1 MDRKALIKKLNS
13 LFCALNKEG
22 RKYTEVWLS
31 DVDFGELYHSDKY
44 YILNVKAEHVIDSCN
59 AEIREILHILDKNVK
74 EELQYIWRVAVYDA
88 SENVH
93 CVGDEL
99 TVFNEATSC

>member
-13 LFCALNKEG
+13 LFCTLHKEG
-22 RKYTEVWLS
+22 KKYTEVWLS
-31 DVDFGELYHSDKY
+31 DVDFGDLYQSDK

-59 AEIREILHILDKNVK
+59 DEIKEILRILDKSVK

-88 SENVH
+88 SESIH
-93 CVGDEL
+93 CVGEEL
-99 TVFNEATSC
+99 AVYNEATSC

>member
-13 LFCALNKEG
+13 LFCTLHKEG
-22 RKYTEVWLS
+22 KKYTEVWLS
-31 DVDFGELYHSDKY
+31 DVDFGDLYQSDK

-59 AEIREILHILDKNVK
+59 DEIKEILQILDKSVK

-88 SENVH
+88 SESIH

-99 TVFNEATSC
+99 TVYNEATSC